1 LNSEVA
7 SENSAEKEA
16 DVGSMPEEKK
26 YAIQLPLSKLLY
38 EK

>member
-1 LNSEVA
+1 LCSEVA

-26 YAIQLPLSKLLY
+26 YAIQLPISKSLC